1 MSKTPENS
9 ETLPPGEAA
18 LAELLGPL
26 CELAV
31 REGVKL
37 QPLVDL
43 LKRGLVDAALRQPEA
58 AKSASPT
65 EMSDSRLSVM
75 TGVHRKDLRALRKL
89 GALSA
94 QRHRHLAAEIFARW
108 LSDPIYR
115 TRRGQPRVLARQSR
129 NPSEPSFESLVAGI
143 STDVHPRS
151 VLDELIRLSL
161 VVWNASAGSD
171 TVKVIATAFTPSQDR
186 VAQLRFLSANAAD
199 HLRAGCAN
207 LDQNGRA
214 FLEQAIYS
222 DELSEE
228 SAKQFN
234 KMTLQAWE
242 QAFGNLMPTL
252 RELFK
257 EDQSA
262 GRAMNHRVRFG
273 MYGFVAPVNEV
284 SGPNQP
290 AARKDIADV

>member
-1 MSKTPENS
+1 M
-9 ETLPPGEAA
+9 
-18 LAELLGPL
+18 AELLGPL
-26 CELAV
+26 CALAV

-37 QPLVDL
+37 QTLIDL
-43 LKRGLVDAALRQPEA
+43 LKRGLVDAALRRPEA
-58 AKSASPT
+58 AKGAAPI

-89 GALSA
+89 GALRA

-108 LSDPIYR
+108 LSDPIYL

-129 NPSEPSFESLVAGI
+129 SPSEPSFESLVAGI

-161 VVWNASAGSD
+161 VVWNSSSGSD
-171 TVKVIATAFTPSQDR
+171 TVKVIATAFTPSEDR
-186 VAQLRFLSANAAD
+186 TAQLRFLSANAAD
-199 HLRAGCAN
+199 HMRAGCAN
-207 LDQNGRA
+207 LDQKGRA

-228 SAKQFN
+228 SAQRFN
-234 KMTLQAWE
+234 KLTLQAWE
-242 QAFGNLMPTL
+242 HAFSDLMPTL

-257 EDQSA
+257 EDQNA

-284 SGPNQP
+284 SAASQP
-290 AARKDIADV
+290 AGRKDAADV